1 MFISKNPFFDLA
13 WRCTFYVI
21 FLTCGQPFIHESGR
35 LRELLSRWSL
45 KGLMTSL
52 VQNLLWRTAG
62 RNTLTKVAPVFC
74 LMAMVSMVAA
84 QTKNGFDLQ
93 GSLVPVEEIIRGGPP
108 RDGIPAIDKPIF
120 MSATEAVFTDN
131 ERVIGVHFKGIARAY
146 PIRMLNRHEI
156 VNDVFD
162 QTGVVVSYCPLCGSG
177 VVFLLPQGERENTFG
192 VSGLL
197 YNSDVLLYDR
207 ESESLWSQLMLQAVS
222 GQRRGEPLILLAATH
237 TTWGEW
243 QKRYPKTLLL
253 SEASAPGINYK
264 NNPYAG
270 YENSQQ
276 LWFPVQQESAELEA
290 KERVL
295 GLSINGVDKAYPY
308 SELSQSAAELEDRVG
323 GQKVRLVW
331 SEAAQSAYAL
341 NSEGRQLPSVTAYW
355 FAWFS
360 FHPQT
365 LIYRAKAQ

>member
-1 MFISKNPFFDLA
+1 M
-13 WRCTFYVI
+13 V
-21 FLTCGQPFIHESGR
+21 
-35 LRELLSRWSL
+35 
-45 KGLMTSL
+45 
-52 VQNLLWRTAG
+52 
-62 RNTLTKVAPVFC
+62 
-74 LMAMVSMVAA
+74 MVSTVAA

-93 GSLVPVEEIIRGGPP
+93 GSLVPPEDILRGGPP
-108 RDGIPAIDKPIF
+108 RDGIPAIDKPVFI
-120 MSATEAVFTDN
+120 STTEADLAGN
-131 ERVIGVHFKGIARAY
+131 DRVMGVHFKGIARAY

-177 VVFLLPQGERENTFG
+177 VVFLLPAGERGDTFG

-207 ESESLWSQLMLQAVS
+207 ASESLWSQLMLQAVS
-222 GQRRGEPLILLAATH
+222 GQRRGETLTLLAATH

-243 QKRYPKTLLL
+243 QKRYPATLLL
-253 SEASAPGINYK
+253 SEASAPGLSYK
-264 NNPYAG
+264 NNPYAD
-270 YENSQQ
+270 YENSAQ
-276 LWFPVQQESAELEA
+276 LWFPVQQKSAALGM

-308 SELSQSAAELEDRVG
+308 SELSQSAAEFEDRVG

-331 SEAAQSAYAL
+331 SEASQSAYAL
-341 NSEGRQLPSVTAYW
+341 DSEGQQLPSVTAYW

-365 LIYRAKAQ
+365 LIYRANN

>member
-1 MFISKNPFFDLA
+1 MRAVQF
-13 WRCTFYVI
+13 W
-21 FLTCGQPFIHESGR
+21 
-35 LRELLSRWSL
+35 ELLSQRSL
-45 KGLMTSL
+45 KGLMKSL
-52 VQNLLWRTAG
+52 VQNLRWRTTG
-62 RNTLTKVAPVFC
+62 RNTWVKVAFVFS
-74 LMAMVSMVAA
+74 LMALVSTVAA

-93 GSLVPVEEIIRGGPP
+93 GSLVPAEEILRGGPP
-108 RDGIPAIDKPIF
+108 RDGIPAIDQPIF
-120 MSATEAVFTDN
+120 MSATQATLTAT
-131 ERVIGVHFKGIARAY
+131 ERVMGVHFKGIARAY

-156 VNDVFD
+156 VNDTFG

-177 VVFLLPQGERENTFG
+177 VVFLLPPGERENTFG

-207 ESESLWSQLMLQAVS
+207 ASESLWSQLMLQAIS
-222 GQRRGEPLILLAATH
+222 GQRRGETLTLLAATH

-243 QKRYPKTLLL
+243 QKRYPDTLLL
-253 SEASAPGINYK
+253 SEASAPGLSYE

-270 YENSQQ
+270 YESSEQ
-276 LWFPVQQESAELEA
+276 LWFPVQQKSAALGT

-308 SELSQSAAELEDRVG
+308 SELAQSAAEFEDRVG
-323 GQKVRLVW
+323 GKKVRLVW

-341 NSEGRQLPSVTAYW
+341 DTQGQQLPSVTAYW

-365 LIYRAKAQ
+365 LIYRAKN